1 MKIKIIITT
10 HAQAGSGLVSAFTMI
25 AGDSS
30 VFKTCLLN
38 DSGIADFRTR
48 LNALLA
54 SFQGEDILLLTDVKG
69 GMPFN
74 EAYKYGLEHP
84 ESTAVISGVNLPIL
98 LELGTTP
105 LNKQPLAA
113 VAQLALNAGITSI
126 VPVDLTATDDDGDL
140 DF

>member
-1 MKIKIIITT
+1 MKIIIAT
-10 HAQAGSGLVSAFTMI
+10 HAQAASDLVSAFTMI
-25 AGDSS
+25 AGDGD

-38 DSGIADFRTR
+38 DSGIADFSKR
-48 LNALLA
+48 LNQLLA

-69 GMPFN
+69 GTPFN

-84 ESTAVISGVNLPIL
+84 QTTAVISGVNLPML

-105 LNKQPLAA
+105 LDGQSLSA
-113 VAQLALNAGITSI
+113 VAQIALSAGNAGITAA
-126 VPVDLTATDDDGDL
+126 DLTATDTNDDL